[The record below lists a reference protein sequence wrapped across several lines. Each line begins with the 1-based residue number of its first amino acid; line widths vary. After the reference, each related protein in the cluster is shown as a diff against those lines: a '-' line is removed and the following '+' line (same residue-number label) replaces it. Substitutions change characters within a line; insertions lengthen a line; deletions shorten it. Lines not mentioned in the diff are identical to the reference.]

1 MNAPDINQV
10 KLRGT
15 VADVYFMT
23 TTKGQDRFSFTVL
36 TREERKDPF
45 GDTIYSSQYTTCVA
59 WGNAAK
65 MFNERMKVGS
75 RVQVVGL
82 LHTYLVPHK
91 KVNDPTV
98 SDRRVEIVTKNIEV
112 IGFDDTFKPRE
123 RVEFTVVDDFSDLD

>member
-1 MNAPDINQV
+1 
-10 KLRGT
+10 
-15 VADVYFMT
+15 
-23 TTKGQDRFSFTVL
+23 
-36 TREERKDPF
+36 
-45 GDTIYSSQYTTCVA
+45 
-59 WGNAAK
+59 

-75 RVQVVGL
+75 RVQVVGM

-91 KVNDPTV
+91 KSNDPTI